1 MFFGLDRETDER
13 SLAEFLHHFSDERLT
28 KVLIPRMSEEEIN
41 QVVDLLGIIMKNNL
55 SENEY
60 HSLFLQEEHHHH

>member
-13 SLAEFLHHFSDERLT
+13 SLAEFLQHFSDERLT

-60 HSLFLQEEHHHH
+60 HKLFLQDEHHHH